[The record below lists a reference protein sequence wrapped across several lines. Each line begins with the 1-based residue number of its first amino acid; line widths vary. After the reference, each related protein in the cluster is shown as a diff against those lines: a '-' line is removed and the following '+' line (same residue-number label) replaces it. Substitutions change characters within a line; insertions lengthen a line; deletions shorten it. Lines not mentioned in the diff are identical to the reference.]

1 MLYFPKDL
9 EHAATIP
16 KPHGCSSPLPQKI
29 VDESVGKLVG
39 IGDSQKTG
47 RLIGFQRAG
56 VR

>member
-9 EHAATIP
+9 EHAVTIP
-16 KPHGCSSPLPQKI
+16 KPHGCSTPLPQKI

>member
-1 MLYFPKDL
+1 
-9 EHAATIP
+9 
-16 KPHGCSSPLPQKI
+16 
-29 VDESVGKLVG
+29 VDESVGKPVG